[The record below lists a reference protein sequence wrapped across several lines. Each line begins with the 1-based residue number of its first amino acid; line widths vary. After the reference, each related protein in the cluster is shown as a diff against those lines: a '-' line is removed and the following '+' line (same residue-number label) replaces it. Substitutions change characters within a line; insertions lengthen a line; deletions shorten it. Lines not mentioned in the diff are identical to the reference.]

1 MRFRSLVPLPCLLTL
16 WLLPNALRAQS
27 RPPADTARTRQ
38 LEEVLIQVRR
48 PSDVVGRLADVTP
61 DAIYAGRRSE
71 LINVTQLQ
79 ANLATNPARQL
90 LARVP
95 GANVPEIDGAGMQL
109 SVGVRGLN
117 PNRVQEFNARQN
129 GYDIAADPLGYPES
143 YYTPPLEAVER
154 VEVVRGAASLQYGPQ
169 FGGLLNFILKAPPRD
184 RPLTAT
190 LRQTGGS
197 FGLASTAATVGGT
210 AGQWSYLG
218 FGQFRRGD
226 GWRDNNG
233 FSQGT
238 AFGTVRW
245 QATARLRLT
254 LDLTAMRYGMQ
265 QPGGRTDAEFAAD
278 PRGSSRNRNWYR
290 AQWLLPAVVVDY
302 DVTERTHL
310 NVRTWGLVA
319 HRYSL
324 GNLIAI
330 DKADEGAERDFLAD
344 QYRNAGT
351 EARLARAYPLSA
363 NGWLRGDL
371 LIGARLYRGHTT
383 RQQGKGPAGD
393 AADFRFLRPDALE
406 SFDYEF
412 PSWNAAAFIE
422 NVFHLGPRLTLT
434 PGARLE
440 YLSTSSA
447 GYYRQS
453 ATSPAIAD
461 ARSRRRTFPMFGLS
475 SGYQLT
481 ARTDLYASVAQNYAA
496 VSFNDLRVNN
506 PNLTVDPN
514 LKDQSGYSAEVGYRG
529 AVGDGEWLTFDV
541 GAFTLHY
548 NDRIGQSGTTRT
560 NVAASRSVGAET
572 YAELHPLR
580 LIKWPTE
587 RVGDLSLFASYGFTD
602 ARYVRAPSAA
612 IDGKRVEMAPRHVVR
627 TGMSYRRG
635 GLALTGQVAHTSEQ
649 FTDAT
654 NARIANAAATV
665 GIIPAY
671 TVADL
676 GGSYAWRRYTLGAGI
691 TNLTDARYFT
701 RRATGYP
708 GPGILPS
715 DGRGFYGSL
724 EVRL

>member
-1 MRFRSLVPLPCLLTL
+1 MRLRSVPYIFVGLAG
-16 WLLPNALRAQS
+16 WLLPSTLRAQS
-27 RPPADTARTRQ
+27 RLPADTTKARQ
-38 LEEVLIQVRR
+38 LEEVIIQARR

-71 LINVTQLQ
+71 IIDVTQLQ

-95 GANVPEIDGAGMQL
+95 GANVPEIDGAGVQL

-117 PNRVQEFNARQN
+117 PHRISEFNARQN

-169 FGGLLNFILKAPPRD
+169 FGGLLNFILKTPPTA
-184 RPLTAT
+184 RPFTAT

-197 FGLASTAATVGGT
+197 FGLSSTAATVGGT
-210 AGQWSYLG
+210 AGKWSYLG

-233 FSQGT
+233 FTQGT
-238 AFGTVRW
+238 AYGTVRW

-290 AQWLLPAVVVDY
+290 AQWLLPAIVADY
-302 DVTERTHL
+302 ALTDRTHL
-310 NVRTWGLVA
+310 NVRAWGLVA

-324 GNLIAI
+324 GNLTAI
-330 DKADEGAERDFLAD
+330 DKADEGGERDFLAD
-344 QYRNAGT
+344 HYRNAGT
-351 EARLARAYPLSA
+351 ESRVAHAYSLSA
-363 NGWLRGDL
+363 GGWLRGDL
-371 LIGARLYRGHTT
+371 LVGARLYRGHTT
-383 RQQGKGPAGD
+383 RQQGKGPTGD
-393 AADFRFLRPDALE
+393 AAEYRFLRPGALE

-412 PSWNAAAFIE
+412 PSWNAAAFVE
-422 NVFHLGPRLTLT
+422 NVFHFGPRLTLT

-440 YLSTSSA
+440 YLSTASD
-447 GYYRQS
+447 GYYRQT
-453 ATSPAIAD
+453 ATGPAIAD
-461 ARSRRRTFPMFGLS
+461 ARARRRTFPLLGLS
-475 SGYQLT
+475 TGYQLT
-481 ARTDLYASVAQNYAA
+481 ARTDLYAGVAQNYAA
-496 VSFNDLRVNN
+496 VSFNDLRVSN

-514 LKDQSGYSAEVGYRG
+514 LKDQRGYSAEAGYRG
-529 AVGDGEWLTFDV
+529 VVGDGDWLTFDV
-541 GAFTLHY
+541 GAFTLYY

-560 NVAASRSVGAET
+560 NVAASRSMGAEA

-580 LIKWPTE
+580 LIGWPTE
-587 RVGDLSLFASYGFTD
+587 RVGDLSLFTSYGFTD

-612 IDGKRVEMAPRHVVR
+612 IDGKRVEMAPRHVLR
-627 TGMSYRRG
+627 TGLGYRRG
-635 GLALTGQVAHTSEQ
+635 GLALTAQVAHTSEQ

-654 NARIANAAATV
+654 NARAANAAATV
-665 GIIPAY
+665 GLIPAY

-676 GGSYAWRRYTLGAGI
+676 GASYAWRRYTLGAGI